1 MSIQM
6 PKRKYPQISV
16 NRTTYVDLDD
26 LKFELRARSYNDV
39 LKVLIDEHRKKSV
52 DGIKKVVL

>member
-26 LKFELRARSYNDV
+26 LKFELRARSYNEV
-39 LKVLIDEHRKKSV
+39 LKVLIDEHRKNEV
-52 DGIKKVVL
+52 AH

>member
-6 PKRKYPQISV
+6 PNRKYPQISV
-16 NRTTYVDLDD
+16 NRTTYVALDD
-26 LKFELRARSYNDV
+26 LKFELRARSFNEL
-39 LKVLIDEHRKKSV
+39 LKILIDEHRKRSV